1 MKVERLNM
9 LLGGAEEERLQQFKI
24 RDTIQ
29 VAEKHEGVVVLCVAK
44 PNLCVYVNIKEIS
57 IFSQKHLSIYL
68 NEPV

>member
-44 PNLCVYVNIKEIS
+44 PNLCDCYYKRNLNFFTETFVNLFE
-57 IFSQKHLSIYL
+57 
-68 NEPV
+68 